1 MDKEDDQRRQQ
12 EFYAGLA
19 QLGKT
24 TAKESSDT
32 QQKLHAL
39 RREGRDARKA
49 NRIATMAVT
58 VIVVVAIAAIVAVT
72 ISIMGFGFALGPAQ
86 R

>member
-1 MDKEDDQRRQQ
+1 MDEEDDQRRQQ
-12 EFYAGLA
+12 EFYAGLT

-24 TAKESSDT
+24 TAKESSDAK
-32 QQKLHAL
+32 QKLHAL
-39 RREGRDARKA
+39 RREGRDVRRA

-58 VIVVVAIAAIVAVT
+58 VIVVVAIAAIVAVI
-72 ISIMGFGFALGPAQ
+72 ISVIGFGFALGPAQ